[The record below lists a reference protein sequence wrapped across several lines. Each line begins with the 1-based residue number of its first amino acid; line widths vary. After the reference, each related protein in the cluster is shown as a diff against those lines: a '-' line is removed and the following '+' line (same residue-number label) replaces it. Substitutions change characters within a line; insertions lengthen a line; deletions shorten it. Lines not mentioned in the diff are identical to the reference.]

1 MSDSNMAINL
11 DSIYTN
17 LDAIEESSNIILN
30 ISNNILKSY
39 TQHLD
44 DLMQDLYSKVAN
56 PSTNISDT
64 DLERYYLE
72 LTNLVYFMGE
82 KLETVGVKDDISRA
96 AAKEMYNKSYLDTA
110 KSPAAVIGNS
120 GKATKLTVSEITA
133 IAESAA
139 INEQVINMIFSRVY
153 KQIKF
158 KVDAAFEM
166 IGTLRKIISKRMQEQ
181 QLSAGFD
188 SNLGNPNVNKRT
200 RLYE

>member
-1 MSDSNMAINL
+1 MSDSNSAINF

-17 LDAIEESSNIILN
+17 LETIEESSSIILN
-30 ISNNILKSY
+30 ISSNILKSY

-44 DLMQDLYSKVAN
+44 DLMQDLYSKVAD

-110 KSPAAVIGNS
+110 KSPLAVAGTN
-120 GKATKLTVSEITA
+120 GKANKLTVSEITA

-139 INEQVINMIFSRVY
+139 INEQVVNMIFSRVY

-166 IGTLRKIISKRMQEQ
+166 IGTLRKIISKRIQEQ

-188 SNLGNPNVNKRT
+188 NNLGNPNVNKRT

>member
-1 MSDSNMAINL
+1 MSDSNSAINF

-17 LDAIEESSNIILN
+17 LETIEESSSIILN
-30 ISNNILKSY
+30 ISSNILKSY

-44 DLMQDLYSKVAN
+44 DLMQDLYSKVAD

-110 KSPAAVIGNS
+110 KSPLAVAGTN
-120 GKATKLTVSEITA
+120 GKANKLTVSEITA

-139 INEQVINMIFSRVY
+139 INEQVVNMIFSRVY

-158 KVDAAFEM
+158 KVDGAFEM

-188 SNLGNPNVNKRT
+188 NNLGNPNVNKRT

>member
-1 MSDSNMAINL
+1 MAINL

>member
-1 MSDSNMAINL
+1 MSDSNLAINF

-17 LDAIEESSNIILN
+17 LETVEESSNTILN
-30 ISNNILKSY
+30 ISSNILKSY

-44 DLMQDLYSKVAN
+44 DLMQDLYSKVAD
-56 PSTNISDT
+56 PSTNLSDT

-72 LTNLVYFMGE
+72 LTNLIYFMGE

-110 KSPAAVIGNS
+110 KSSIAVASTN
-120 GKATKLTVSEITA
+120 GKANKLTVSEITA

-139 INEQVINMIFSRVY
+139 INEQVVNMIFSRVY

-188 SNLGNPNVNKRT
+188 NNLGNPNVNKRT

>member
-1 MSDSNMAINL
+1 MAINL

-17 LDAIEESSNIILN
+17 LEAVEESSNIILN

-39 TQHLD
+39 TEHLD

>member
-1 MSDSNMAINL
+1 MSDSNSAINF

-17 LDAIEESSNIILN
+17 LETVEESSSIILN
-30 ISNNILKSY
+30 ISSNILKSY

-44 DLMQDLYSKVAN
+44 DLMQDLYSKVAD

-110 KSPAAVIGNS
+110 KSPLAVAGTN
-120 GKATKLTVSEITA
+120 GKANKLTVSEITA

-139 INEQVINMIFSRVY
+139 INEQVVNMIFSRVY

-166 IGTLRKIISKRMQEQ
+166 IGTLRKIISKRIQEQ

-188 SNLGNPNVNKRT
+188 NNLGNPNVNKRT